1 MKTQMLLKALVV
13 FPLILFAD
21 YILMAA
27 IGCAT
32 CLFGF
37 GDTFYCGPF
46 CLIGKTVLGISAI
59 LFFYIISPNF
69 LKSNKNSNY
78 AKTTEE

>member
-1 MKTQMLLKALVV
+1 MLLKALLVLPV
-13 FPLILFAD
+13 ILFAD

-27 IGCAT
+27 IGCT
-32 CLFGF
+32 TYLFGF
-37 GDTFYCGPF
+37 GDEFYCGPF
-46 CLIGKTVLGISAI
+46 CLIGKTVLGFSAI

-69 LKSNKNSNY
+69 LKSNKHSKY